1 MPEPI
6 HINRIRE
13 ILNVF
18 LVDAANAREANQG
31 IYVSALTE
39 LSGALPE
46 PSGVYNN
53 DEVRRLIRDVSE
65 TLSRSG
71 TPLSEDAI
79 AQRLF
84 AEVEFSGGRVVRD
97 NRGNPVVNYAPVTGL
112 GAGVTGGLTA
122 TQTLVLSEFTRELDE
137 RNPLYMTSG
146 RKIVHLASQMQQNG
160 LISAP
165 LYNMMVSHDF
175 SPQNI
180 AALQATYPDVDVRDA
195 YQLVSQ
201 FEQQLAGSVNGLQSA
216 TPGRSWDQ
224 IVTTSV
230 RSDRGALEEGG
241 APDPSVLA
249 LPVFGYTP
257 QQLAERRLD
266 YEYSATLGG
275 AGTQAQQKA
284 AIQTLLGNWFPG
296 RLEHSG
302 ELRSAH
308 GAVGREIEAEALAQ
322 GETFRNLVFTQ
333 TGERATPDQV
343 ARAIFDYLVE
353 QAPQYDSKVNQRI
366 QVMRQESQDSDVR
379 AQNAKLIMNHSAAET
394 LVRNAAETGYAEDGS
409 PVGIN
414 LSEEQVS
421 AFARG
426 LQRYVTEGG
435 ENVDYRDWL
444 NANITER
451 GSEINEFSRTLS
463 FADISDNVDY
473 IKEFA
478 ADVGLDLSGIS
489 DADLFDAAR
498 WLQSNGAQLSP
509 AQLPERLLRTV
520 AAVVRD
526 TRQEQ
531 AAAQQ
536 GQQTGRAIS
545 QYATNPN
552 AALSAVRTEAFARG
566 LDLGPE
572 TEQSLSRSLLN
583 AARAA
588 QESGSTSFDPIGFV
602 RGQLDVSG
610 QQQAQTFAE
619 QTFGERLDSPGG
631 RTDVA
636 RDLYVELGHLGSDTD
651 PRTRNYIEDVLI
663 PREAQR
669 LEFLDTS
676 GIAGI
681 GDLIGQSATDPRS
694 TLSLP
699 DPQQSSRSQQI
710 IDQEFTRLYNAART
724 GQQLSAVEI
733 DRLEEIAP
741 SRRIGA
747 QAQQQVTEL
756 VSRQRAPIGDASGLF
771 ADTARG
777 YGDNAGRQRSF
788 LSYLLSQQ
796 EGLRSSYASIPAST
810 TTFDREG
817 FRSLIERTEEQA
829 LSQPVP
835 SLEVEGLPSL
845 PSVGNAVTGTSTDAG
860 VAPLNSTQLAILD
873 PAQRGSLSRAFTS
886 TTHRPSFESFFQ
898 GRLPSLIE
906 AFEQTPQGLPPIEI
920 EQQTSAR
927 RSSPT
932 IYDFSRRR

>member
-6 HINRIRE
+6 HVNRIRE
-13 ILNVF
+13 ILNAF
-18 LVDAANAREANQG
+18 LVDAASARDADQG
-31 IYVSALTE
+31 AYVAALTD

-46 PSGVYNN
+46 PSGAYNN
-53 DEVRRLIRDVSE
+53 DEVRRLIRDAAE
-65 TLSRSG
+65 ALSRSG
-71 TPLSEDAI
+71 APLSEDAI

-84 AEVEFSGGRVVRD
+84 TEVEFSGGRVVRD
-97 NRGNPVVNYAPVTGL
+97 NRGNPVVNYDPVTGL
-112 GAGVTGGLTA
+112 GAGVEGGLTA
-122 TQTLVLSEFTRELDE
+122 TQTLILSEFTRELDE

-180 AALQATYPDVDVRDA
+180 AALQVVHPDVDLRDA
-195 YQLVSQ
+195 YQLVGQ
-201 FEQQLAGSVNGLQSA
+201 FEQQLAGSVNELQSA

-230 RSDRGALEEGG
+230 RSDRDVLAEGV
-241 APDPSVLA
+241 APDPSGLS

-275 AGTQAQQKA
+275 AGTQAQQKT

-302 ELRSAH
+302 ELNGAH
-308 GAVGREIEAEALAQ
+308 RAVGREIEAEALAT
-322 GETFRNLVFTQ
+322 GETFRNLYFTQ

-343 ARAIFDYLVE
+343 ARAIFDHLVD
-353 QAPQYDSKVNQRI
+353 QVPQYDSRVNQRI
-366 QVMRQESQDSDVR
+366 QVIRQESQDSDVR

-414 LSEEQVS
+414 LSTEQVS

-426 LQRYVTEGG
+426 LQSYVMEGG

-444 NANITER
+444 RANVTER
-451 GSEINEFSRTLS
+451 GAEINEFSRTLS
-463 FADISDNVDY
+463 FADISDNIDY

-489 DADLFDAAR
+489 NTDLFDAAR

-509 AQLPERLLRTV
+509 TQLPERLLRTV

-536 GQQTGRAIS
+536 SQQTGRDIS

-572 TEQSLSRSLLN
+572 AEQSLSRSLLN

-588 QESGSTSFDPIGFV
+588 QESGSTTFDPIGFV
-602 RGQLDVSG
+602 RSQLDTSG
-610 QQQAQTFAE
+610 QQEAQIFAE
-619 QTFGERLDSPGG
+619 EIFGRRLDSPGG
-631 RTDVA
+631 RADVA
-636 RDLYVELGHLGSDTD
+636 RDLFIELGHLGSDTD

-663 PREAQR
+663 PRETER

-676 GIAGI
+676 GVSDI
-681 GDLIGQSATDPRS
+681 GGLIGRLGTDPSS

-710 IDQEFTRLYNAART
+710 IDQEFTRLYNSART
-724 GQQLSAVEI
+724 GQQLSPIEI

-756 VSRQRAPIGDASGLF
+756 VSLQRAPIGDAGGLF
-771 ADTARG
+771 ADAAGG
-777 YGDNAGRQRSF
+777 YSDNAGRQRSF

-796 EGLRSSYASIPAST
+796 EGLRSRYASIPAST

-817 FRSLIERTEEQA
+817 FRSLIERTEERA

-835 SLEVEGLPSL
+835 SLEAEGLPAL
-845 PSVGNAVTGTSTDAG
+845 PSVDNVVTAGDADG
-860 VAPLNSTQLAILD
+860 IAPLNSTQLAILD

-886 TTHRPSFESFFQ
+886 TTSRPSFSSFFQ
-898 GRLPSLIE
+898 ERLPSLIE
-906 AFEQTPQGLPPIEI
+906 SFEQTPQGLPAIE
-920 EQQTSAR
+920 SPD
-927 RSSPT
+927 RSRSPT

>member
-13 ILNVF
+13 ILNAF

-53 DEVRRLIRDVSE
+53 DEVRRLIRDATE
-65 TLSRSG
+65 ALSRSG
-71 TPLSEDAI
+71 APLSEDAI

-84 AEVEFSGGRVVRD
+84 AEVEFRGGRVVRD
-97 NRGNPVVNYAPVTGL
+97 NRGNPVVNYDPVTGL

-180 AALQATYPDVDVRDA
+180 AALQATYPDVDLRDA

-216 TPGRSWDQ
+216 TPGRSWGQ
-224 IVTTSV
+224 IVNTSIA
-230 RSDRGALEEGG
+230 SDRGALEEGG
-241 APDPSVLA
+241 APDPSALA

-284 AIQTLLGNWFPG
+284 SIQTLLGNWFPG

-302 ELRSAH
+302 ELNSAH
-308 GAVGREIEAEALAQ
+308 RSIGREIEAEALAE

-333 TGERATPDQV
+333 SGDRATPSQV
-343 ARAIFDYLVE
+343 ARVIFDYLVE

-366 QVMRQESQDSDVR
+366 QVIRQESQDSDVR

-451 GSEINEFSRTLS
+451 GAEINEFSRTLS
-463 FADISDNVDY
+463 FADISDNVSY

-531 AAAQQ
+531 AG
-536 GQQTGRAIS
+536 GQAIS
-545 QYATNPN
+545 QYANNPN
-552 AALSAVRTEAFARG
+552 AALSTVRTEAFARG

-610 QQQAQTFAE
+610 QQQAQSFAE

-676 GIAGI
+676 GDVRRRRAHR
-681 GDLIGQSATDPRS
+681 TDRGPTLRS

-710 IDQEFTRLYNAART
+710 IDQEFTRLYNSART

-756 VSRQRAPIGDASGLF
+756 VSLQRAPIGDADSIF
-771 ADTARG
+771 ADAARG
-777 YGDNAGRQRSF
+777 YGDNSGRQRAF
-788 LSYLLSQQ
+788 LNYLGQ
-796 EGLRSSYASIPAST
+796 EAGGLRSAYARIPAST

-817 FRSLIERTEEQA
+817 FRSLISRTQQQA
-829 LSQPVP
+829 DDILARQKELGPP
-835 SLEVEGLPSL
+835 TLPDLPGVESGAIGSGYDVETTEFPTLT
-845 PSVGNAVTGTSTDAG
+845 A
-860 VAPLNSTQLAILD
+860 TQLAILN
-873 PAQRGSLSRAFTS
+873 PAERGSLSRAFTS

-906 AFEQTPQGLPPIEI
+906 AFEQTPQGLPSIEI
-920 EQQTSAR
+920 EQQAPGPQVVS
-927 RSSPT
+927 
-932 IYDFSRRR
+932 DHL

>member
-13 ILNVF
+13 ILNAF

-46 PSGVYNN
+46 PSGAYNN
-53 DEVRRLIRDVSE
+53 DEVRRLIRDATE
-65 TLSRSG
+65 ALSRAG
-71 TPLSEDAI
+71 APLSEDAI

-84 AEVEFSGGRVVRD
+84 AEVEFRGGRVVRD
-97 NRGNPVVNYAPVTGL
+97 NRGNPVVNYDPVTGL
-112 GAGVTGGLTA
+112 GAGVEGGLTA

-180 AALQATYPDVDVRDA
+180 AALQATYPDVDLRDA

-284 AIQTLLGNWFPG
+284 SIQTLLGNWFPG

-308 GAVGREIEAEALAQ
+308 GAVGREIEVKALAA
-322 GETFRNLVFTQ
+322 GETFSNLYFTQ
-333 TGERATPDQV
+333 TRERATPDQV
-343 ARAIFDYLVE
+343 ARAIFDELVA
-353 QAPQYDSKVNQRI
+353 QAPQYDTLVNQRI
-366 QVMRQESQDSDVR
+366 QVIRQESEDSDVR

-394 LVRNAAETGYAEDGS
+394 LVRNTAETGYAEDGS

-444 NANITER
+444 RANITDR

-463 FADISDNVDY
+463 FADISDNINY

-526 TRQEQ
+526 ARQEQ
-531 AAAQQ
+531 AG
-536 GQQTGRAIS
+536 GQAIS
-545 QYATNPN
+545 QYANNPN
-552 AALSAVRTEAFARG
+552 AALSTVRTEAFARG

-572 TEQSLSRSLLN
+572 AEQSLSRSLLN

-610 QQQAQTFAE
+610 QQQAQSFAE

-631 RTDVA
+631 RADVA

-733 DRLEEIAP
+733 DRLEEISP

-845 PSVGNAVTGTSTDAG
+845 PSVGNAVTGTSTDEG

-906 AFEQTPQGLPPIEI
+906 AFEQTPQGLPSIEI
-920 EQQTSAR
+920 EQQAPTR